1 MRATPRS
8 AELHSIPAIASRGS
22 SSLPPAG
29 WHSTAPR
36 RMPSK
41 RYRSAAVKSASDP
54 GLCGTGNAL
63 GSGVATAR
71 GVATGG
77 TEGATGRSDGDG
89 EGPMLEAPHAA
100 TATAA
105 TSDATRMSR
114 DICLIS
120 EMLAVDER
128 PLHKGDACVPGS
140 DWAECQQIDRR

>member
-1 MRATPRS
+1 M
-8 AELHSIPAIASRGS
+8 ASRGS

-77 TEGATGRSDGDG
+77 TDGAAWRSAGDG

-114 DICLIS
+114 DIFLIS
-120 EMLAVDER
+120 EVLAVDEAAASQRRRLR
-128 PLHKGDACVPGS
+128 PRIRLGGTSTDRSAERTHVGPFSLLDA
-140 DWAECQQIDRR
+140 R